1 MRVGV
6 LILPALRWRT
16 AERLWRFAEDVGFD
30 AAWTYDHL
38 AWRDMRDGPWFSALP
53 VLTAAATATRRIRL
67 GTLVSSPNYRHPVT
81 LAKEAMTVDDVS
93 GGRLTLGIGAGSISH
108 DAVMLGQAPLSDADR
123 AARLEEFTAHLDVL
137 LRQRETPRLDGR
149 FFAARDAR
157 ANPGC
162 VQEPR
167 LPLAIAAAGPRG
179 QRLAARLAEAWI
191 TLGHPRWP
199 DDLTP
204 AERWA
209 TLARQVASLER
220 ACEAE
225 GRDPATLQRI
235 YLSAPNRD
243 HWWASPDAFGDL
255 EARLAELGFAEV
267 VVHYPHP
274 GSPFAL
280 DGEQRFAE
288 VMTEVLAGR

>member
-1 MRVGV
+1 MRIGV
-6 LILPALRWRT
+6 LILPALRWRA

-53 VLTAAATATRRIRL
+53 VLTAAAGVTRRIRL
-67 GTLVSSPNYRHPVT
+67 GTLVASPSFRHPVT
-81 LAKEAMTVDDVS
+81 FAKEAMTVDDVS
-93 GGRLTLGIGAGSISH
+93 GGRLTLGIGAGSSSH
-108 DAVMLGQAPLSDADR
+108 DAVMLGQEPLTDADR
-123 AARLEEFTAHLDVL
+123 AARLEEFVTHLDVL
-137 LRQRETPRLDGR
+137 LRQPETPWLDGR

-157 ANPGC
+157 SIPGC

-167 LPLAIAAAGPRG
+167 VPLAIAAAGPRG
-179 QRLAARLAEAWI
+179 QRLAARCGEAWI

-204 AERWA
+204 GER
-209 TLARQVASLER
+209 LAALTRQVETLER
-220 ACEAE
+220 ACDAE
-225 GRDPATLQRI
+225 RRDPATLERI
-235 YLSAPNRD
+235 YLAAPNRD
-243 HWWASPDAFGDL
+243 HWWASAAAFREL
-255 EARLAELGFAEV
+255 EGRLAGLGFAEV

-280 DGEQRFAE
+280 DGEARFAD
-288 VMTEVLAGR
+288 VMTDVLAGR